1 MDLIFLRHGQTQWN
15 VERRLQGR
23 TDIPLNEVGIEGAK
37 KAGKILSKYHFD
49 AVYTSPLTR
58 ALQTL
63 QYAYPNGAPILD
75 DRLAEWSFGPM
86 EGQPMPEDFFSHR
99 WIFGQPVIEGV
110 EQIEDVV
117 ARVSDF
123 YQEIRERHAKETV
136 LLVAHGGISGALHGA
151 IYGVQEGESLSPYCL
166 PNSIPVLFREG
177 QAPIILQ
184 EESDER

>member
-15 VERRLQGR
+15 VERRLQGK

-37 KAGKILSKYHFD
+37 RAGKVLSKYRFD
-49 AVYTSPLTR
+49 AIYCSPLTR
-58 ALQTL
+58 TRQTL
-63 QYAYPNGAPILD
+63 EYAYPAGSPIFD
-75 DRLAEWSFGPM
+75 DRLAEWSFGPL

-117 ARVSDF
+117 ARVLDF
-123 YQEIRERHAKETV
+123 YNEIRDKHRNDTV
-136 LLVAHGGISGALHGA
+136 LVVAHGGISGALHGA
-151 IYGVQEGESLSPYCL
+151 IYGVKPGESLSSYCL
-166 PNSIPVLFREG
+166 PNSVPVLFRDG

-184 EESDER
+184 EE